1 LGTKSKLVQAWAAA
15 WRGYGVKGAAATCGV
30 YAGARLVGQRGAGTA
45 ALRPMEAKHV
55 APRERVGTAVLRR
68 MDRQVDGCLG
78 VWTRGVGRGECAR
91 RGAMSCRAALRLQA
105 IPSTL
110 L

>member
-1 LGTKSKLVQAWAAA
+1 MA
-15 WRGYGVKGAAATCGV
+15 GVLREWAAATCGV
-30 YAGARLVGQRGAGTA
+30 YADAWLFGRCGAGTA
-45 ALRPMEAKHV
+45 TLRPTDAKHV
-55 APRERVGTAVLRR
+55 APRERAGTAVLRR

-78 VWTRGVGRGECAR
+78 VWTRGVGRGERAR
-91 RGAMSCRAALRLQA
+91 RGATSCRVALWLQA

>member
-1 LGTKSKLVQAWAAA
+1 MGRGMAGVRREWAA
-15 WRGYGVKGAAATCGV
+15 VTCGA
-30 YAGARLVGQRGAGTA
+30 YAGARLVGRRGAGTA
-45 ALRPMEAKHV
+45 ALQPKDAKHV

-78 VWTRGVGRGECAR
+78 IRTRGVGRGGRAR
-91 RGAMSCRAALRLQA
+91 RGATSCRAALWLQA

>member
-1 LGTKSKLVQAWAAA
+1 MG
-15 WRGYGVKGAAATCGV
+15 GV
-30 YAGARLVGQRGAGTA
+30 YAGARLVGRRGAGTA

-55 APRERVGTAVLRR
+55 APRERAGTVVPRR
-68 MDRQVDGCLG
+68 MDRQVDGCLS
-78 VWTRGVGRGECAR
+78 VWTRGVGRGERAR
-91 RGAMSCRAALRLQA
+91 RGATSCRAALWLQA